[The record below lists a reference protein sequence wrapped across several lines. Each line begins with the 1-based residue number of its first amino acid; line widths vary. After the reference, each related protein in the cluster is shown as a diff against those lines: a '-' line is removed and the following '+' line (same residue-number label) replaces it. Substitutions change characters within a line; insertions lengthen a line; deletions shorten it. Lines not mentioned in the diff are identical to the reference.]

1 MGLVQSLLDYLAL
14 HGPVD
19 SALFQSL
26 EGRPI
31 SSPLFYRIIVL
42 GIRSCGL
49 DPTEYKGHSFRIGG
63 GELLSLLKAGCLK
76 PQIRLLG
83 RWKFDAFRRYIRVP
97 TLQT

>member
-14 HGPVD
+14 HGPVG

-63 GELLSLLKAGCLK
+63 GGGEASFAAESGLSET
-76 PQIRLLG
+76 PNSPLG
-83 RWKFDAFRRYIRVP
+83 QVEV
-97 TLQT
+97 